1 MYLIQD
7 FYSGNEVAFLVHVKS
22 WAWNI
27 IYLYPSFI
35 SWMGKKKIQIN
46 TNPKEHI
53 LPVFCFGLSGFF
65 MLAGIGNSFTDVGNT
80 VRQVIKLNVENCCT
94 VQKK

>member
-1 MYLIQD
+1 MKLLSWSMSKVEPEIL
-7 FYSGNEVAFLVHVKS
+7 FTCIHRLLVE
-22 WAWNI
+22 WAK
-27 IYLYPSFI
+27 
-35 SWMGKKKIQIN
+35 KKKIQIN

>member
-35 SWMGKKKIQIN
+35 SWMGKKK
-46 TNPKEHI
+46 K
-53 LPVFCFGLSGFF
+53 F
-65 MLAGIGNSFTDVGNT
+65 
-80 VRQVIKLNVENCCT
+80 K
-94 VQKK
+94 